1 MTEAHTSPDSQY
13 LCFQLGTQYFAC
25 NILQVREI
33 LQYQRPTTI
42 PQMPGFIHGVMN
54 LRGSV
59 LPVIDL
65 AQRLGHGSGRVL
77 RRSCIVIVETA
88 ASTSQDLG
96 LLVDAVHEVISLAE
110 ADIMPPPPF
119 GNLIRPD
126 FITGMAMPDGRH
138 ILLLNMEQVL
148 SLEEMTSLAKPGV
161 EQIKA
166 AITGTV
172 N

>member
-1 MTEAHTSPDSQY
+1 MTEQHASPDAEY

-65 AQRLGHGSGRVL
+65 AQRLGHGAGRFCAAAAL
-77 RRSCIVIVETA
+77 SSWKQA
-88 ASTSQDLG
+88 ASSGQDL
-96 LLVDAVHEVISLAE
+96 DCWWMRCMKSSACPRPHHAATAVWQSDPARLHCRHGHAGWPPHPAAE
-110 ADIMPPPPF
+110 HGTSPVA
-119 GNLIRPD
+119 
-126 FITGMAMPDGRH
+126 GRDDH
-138 ILLLNMEQVL
+138 
-148 SLEEMTSLAKPGV
+148 PG
-161 EQIKA
+161 K
-166 AITGTV
+166 TV
-172 N
+172 S

>member
-1 MTEAHTSPDSQY
+1 MTEQHASPDAEY

-65 AQRLGHGSGRVL
+65 AQRLGHGAGGSAPQLHCHRGNRPPAAA
-77 RRSCIVIVETA
+77 RTWTA
-88 ASTSQDLG
+88 GGCGA
-96 LLVDAVHEVISLAE
+96 
-110 ADIMPPPPF
+110 
-119 GNLIRPD
+119 
-126 FITGMAMPDGRH
+126 
-138 ILLLNMEQVL
+138 
-148 SLEEMTSLAKPGV
+148 
-161 EQIKA
+161 
-166 AITGTV
+166 
-172 N
+172 

>member
-1 MTEAHTSPDSQY
+1 MTETPASPDSQY

-65 AQRLGHGSGRVL
+65 AQRLGHGAGRVL

-88 ASTSQDLG
+88 ASRGQVLG
-96 LLVDAVHEVISLAE
+96 LLVDAVHEVITLPVTN
-110 ADIMPPPPF
+110 IMPPPPF
-119 GNLIRPD
+119 GNPIRPD
-126 FITGMAMPDGRH
+126 FISGMVMQGERH

-148 SLEEMTSLAKPGV
+148 SLEEMIALAKPGLC
-161 EQIKA
+161 QIKA
-166 AITGTV
+166 AITGAV